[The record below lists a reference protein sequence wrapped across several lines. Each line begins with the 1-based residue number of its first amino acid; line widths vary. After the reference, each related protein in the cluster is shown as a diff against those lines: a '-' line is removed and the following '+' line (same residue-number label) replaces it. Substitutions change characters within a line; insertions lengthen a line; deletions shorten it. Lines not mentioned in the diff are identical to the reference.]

1 MSYVKISDPNIIDIA
16 AWQQVINVVNE
27 HSDSI
32 TAITN
37 NFNGIGSSSTDWT
50 AATFSHVWDPGSQAI
65 VYGKIKVDTSTLTP
79 VSHVYWGTGDFSDA
93 NISSVFQF
101 SSIPVVTATLYSGHA
116 SSGDVS
122 VVNHSCNV
130 SIYDITTAGF
140 KWRISS
146 ASSTDPTGTL
156 YIMWTAIG
164 PRS

>member
-37 NFNGIGSSSTDWT
+37 NFNGIGSASVDWT
-50 AATFSHVWDPGSQAI
+50 AATWSHVWDPGSQAI
-65 VYGKIKVDTSTLTP
+65 VYGKIKADTSTLTLE
-79 VSHVYWGTGDFSDA
+79 SGVYWGTGNFSDE
-93 NISSVFQF
+93 NISSVFTF
-101 SSIPVVTATLYSGHA
+101 GSIPIVTATLYSGHP
-116 SSGDVS
+116 SSGNVS
-122 VVNHSCNV
+122 STNKQAVV

-146 ASSTDPTGTL
+146 LSSTPISGIL